1 MKAVVIRTF
10 GNPDGLE
17 VVDLPVPVPAPGQ
30 VRVDTEAIG
39 VGGVD
44 VVIRRGTLA
53 AYGFREGHL
62 LGSEV
67 AGRVT
72 AVGEGVE
79 ASWIGRRVWAFTGLS
94 GGYAEQA
101 VASVDDVLPLPDGLT
116 GADAV
121 TLGGSGVVAHFA
133 LDRARFAPGETVLVR
148 GAAGSIGIT
157 AVQLA
162 ARGGAGAVAVTT
174 SSAERGA
181 RLRDLGATHVLDRRG
196 EGGGSDAPAG
206 FDVVIDVVGGHQL
219 PVFLDKLNSNGR
231 YVAVGVV
238 GGQPPADFGMRLMD
252 AFRRS
257 LSFATFS
264 SDTVPGPDRQAVRSS
279 QFADAARGDLRTV
292 VHETLPLDQAVLAHR
307 AMDAGAVFG
316 RVVLAP

>member
-10 GNPDGLE
+10 GNPEGLE
-17 VVDLPVPVPAPGQ
+17 VIDLPVPVPAPGQ
-30 VRVDTEAIG
+30 VRIATEAIG

-44 VVIRRGTLA
+44 AVIRRGTLA
-53 AYGFREGHL
+53 AYGFQAGHL

-67 AGRVT
+67 AGSVT
-72 AVGEGVE
+72 SVGEGVD

-101 VASVDDVLPLPDGLT
+101 VASVDDVLPLPHGLAGT
-116 GADAV
+116 DAV
-121 TLGGSGVVAHFA
+121 ALGGSGVVAHFA
-133 LDRARFAPGETVLVR
+133 LERARFAPGETVLVR

-181 RLRDLGATHVLDRRG
+181 RLKELGATHVLSRFGKGDP
-196 EGGGSDAPAG
+196 DAPAG
-206 FDVVIDVVGGHQL
+206 FDVVIDVVGGPQL
-219 PVFLDKLNSNGR
+219 PLFLDRLKSNGR

-238 GGQPPADFGMRLMD
+238 GGQPPADFGMRLMG

-279 QFADAARGDLRTV
+279 QFADAALGDLRTV
-292 VHETLPLDQAVLAHR
+292 LHEVLPLDQAALAHR
-307 AMDAGAVFG
+307 KMDAGEVFG
-316 RVVLAP
+316 RVVLVP

>member
-10 GNPDGLE
+10 GDPDGLE
-17 VVDLPVPVPAPGQ
+17 VVDVPAPVPAPGQ
-30 VRVDTEAIG
+30 VQIATEAIG

-44 VVIRRGTLA
+44 AVIRRGTLA

-72 AVGEGVE
+72 AVGEGVD
-79 ASWIGRRVWAFTGLS
+79 ASWTGRRVWAFTGLS

-101 VASVDDVLPLPDGLT
+101 VAAVEDVLELPDGLT

-133 LDRARFAPGETVLVR
+133 LDRARCTPGETVLVR

-162 ARGGAGAVAVTT
+162 ARGGASAVAVTT
-174 SSAERGA
+174 SSVERGT
-181 RLRDLGATHVLDRRG
+181 RLRDLGATHVLDRAG
-196 EGGGSDAPAG
+196 EGGPDAPAG
-206 FDVVIDVVGGHQL
+206 FDVVIDVVGGPQF
-219 PVFLDKLNSNGR
+219 PYFLDKLNSNGR

-279 QFADAARGDLRTV
+279 QFADAAHGNLRTV
-292 VHETLPLDQAVLAHR
+292 VHEVLPLDQAVLAHR
-307 AMDAGAVFG
+307 AMDAGEVFG

>member
-10 GNPDGLE
+10 GDPDGLE
-17 VVDLPVPVPAPGQ
+17 VVDVPVPVPAPGQ
-30 VRVDTEAIG
+30 VRVATEAIG

-44 VVIRRGTLA
+44 AVIRRGTLA

-72 AVGEGVE
+72 AVGGGVD

-101 VASVDDVLPLPDGLT
+101 VVAVEDVLPLPDGLT

-133 LDRARFAPGETVLVR
+133 LDRARFTSGEAVLVR

-162 ARGGAGAVAVTT
+162 ARGGASAVAVTT
-174 SSAERGA
+174 SSVERGT
-181 RLRDLGATHVLDRRG
+181 RLRDLGATHVLDRSG
-196 EGGGSDAPAG
+196 TGGPDAPVG
-206 FDVVIDVVGGHQL
+206 FDVVIDVVGGPQL
-219 PVFLDKLNSNGR
+219 PLFLDKLTTNGR

-238 GGQPPADFGMRLMD
+238 GGQPPADFGMRLMN

-279 QFADAARGDLRTV
+279 HFADAAHGDLRTV
-292 VHETLPLDQAVLAHR
+292 VHAVLPLDQAVLAHR
-307 AMDAGAVFG
+307 EMDAGKVFG

>member
-10 GNPDGLE
+10 GDADGLE
-17 VVDLPVPVPAPGQ
+17 VVDVPVPVPAPGQ
-30 VRVDTEAIG
+30 VRIATEAIG

-44 VVIRRGTLA
+44 AVIRRGALA
-53 AYGFREGHL
+53 GYGFREGHL

-79 ASWIGRRVWAFTGLS
+79 ASWIGQRVWAFTGLS

-101 VASVDDVLPLPDGLT
+101 VAAVEDVLALPDGLT

-133 LDRARFAPGETVLVR
+133 LDRARLTPGETVLVR

-162 ARGGAGAVAVTT
+162 ARDGASVVAVTT

-181 RLRDLGATHVLDRRG
+181 RLRDLGATHALDRSG
-196 EGGGSDAPAG
+196 EGGPDAPAG
-206 FDVVIDVVGGHQL
+206 FDVVIDVAGGPQL
-219 PVFLDKLNSNGR
+219 PHFLDRLNPNGR

-238 GGQPPADFGMRLMD
+238 GGQPPADFGMRLMA

-264 SDTVPGPDRQAVRSS
+264 SDTVPGADRQAVRSS
-279 QFADAARGDLRTV
+279 QFAHAVQGELRTV
-292 VHETLPLDQAVLAHR
+292 VHEVLPLDQAVLAHR
-307 AMDAGAVFG
+307 EMDAGEVFG